1 MKTIALILVIFVILL
16 AGCSSQESKSAC
28 GNKVVEAGEQC
39 DANGCTG
46 NQICTEKCK
55 CESLSPP
62 ELPA

>member
-16 AGCSSQESKSAC
+16 VGCSSQESKSAC

-39 DANGCTG
+39 DASGCTA

-55 CESLSPP
+55 CETLSPP
-62 ELPA
+62 SLPE